1 MPLELSTRQARRLA
15 LSAQGFGKQPQSPP
29 TLPALKRMLQRL
41 GVLQI
46 DSVNALVRSHYLPLF
61 SRLGDYAPAMLDQLA
76 WGRGRQRQ
84 LFEYWGH
91 EASLLPLSLYPM
103 LRWRMAHAADGRGIY
118 RQLAQFG
125 RERQDVIARVLAAVR
140 EQGALGAGSLSTRQ
154 ERAGRWWDWSE
165 EKHALEWL
173 FAAGEVTV
181 AGRRGFERL
190 YDVPDN
196 VLPRAILDQPQPGE
210 AEAHQGLMLH
220 AATALGVATER
231 DLRDYF
237 RLEPAQGRAAL
248 AELIADGR
256 GIYRQLAQFG
266 RERQDVIA
274 RVLAAV
280 REQGALGAG
289 SLSTREERAGPW
301 WDWSEEKHALE
312 WLFAAGEVT
321 VAGRRGFERL
331 YDVPDNVLP
340 RAILDQPQPGEAE
353 AHQGLMLHA
362 ATALGVATERDL
374 RDYFR
379 LEPAQGRAALA
390 ELIADGRLQAVQ
402 VQGWKQPAYSA
413 GTPRIPRRIEA
424 SALLSPFDSLVWE
437 RNRTERLF
445 DFRYRLEIYTP
456 AHKRVYGYY
465 VLPFLFDERIAARV
479 DLRAERAL
487 GQLAVHAVH
496 AEADGL
502 GEVGYETLA
511 AQLLR
516 LARWLGLERVQLNC
530 PREEG
535 SQLRRALLSAAL
547 A

>member
-1 MPLELSTRQARRLA
+1 MSLKLSINQARRLA
-15 LSAQGFGKQPQSPP
+15 LSAQGFGKHPEAPP
-29 TLPALKRMLQRL
+29 TLPAVKRMLQRL

-61 SRLGDYAPAMLDQLA
+61 SRLGDYSPATLDQLA

-91 EASLLPLSLYPM
+91 EASLLPLSLYPL
-103 LRWRMAHAADGRGIY
+103 LRWRMAHA
-118 RQLAQFG
+118 
-125 RERQDVIARVLAAVR
+125 
-140 EQGALGAGSLSTRQ
+140 
-154 ERAGRWWDWSE
+154 
-165 EKHALEWL
+165 
-173 FAAGEVTV
+173 
-181 AGRRGFERL
+181 
-190 YDVPDN
+190 
-196 VLPRAILDQPQPGE
+196 
-210 AEAHQGLMLH
+210 
-220 AATALGVATER
+220 
-231 DLRDYF
+231 
-237 RLEPAQGRAAL
+237 
-248 AELIADGR
+248 ADGR

-312 WLFAAGEVT
+312 WLFAAGEVA

-331 YDVPDNVLP
+331 YDVPEKVLP
-340 RAILDQPQPGEAE
+340 KSILDQTLPREAE

-362 ATALGVATERDL
+362 AAALGVGTERDL

-379 LEPAQGRAALA
+379 LEPAQGKAALA
-390 ELIADGRLQAVQ
+390 ELLADGRLQAVA
-402 VQGWKQPAYSA
+402 VQGWKQPGYCA
-413 GTPRIPRRIEA
+413 GMPRIPRRIEA

-465 VLPFLFDERIAARV
+465 VLPFLYRERIVARV
-479 DLRAERAL
+479 DLRAERTQ

-496 AEADGL
+496 AETPGL
-502 GEVGYETLA
+502 DEEGYDALA
-511 AQLLR
+511 GHLLR
-516 LARWLGLERVQLNC
+516 LANWLGLERVQLNC
-530 PREEG
+530 PRIEG
-535 SQLRRALLSAAL
+535 SQLRRALSAAPV
-547 A
+547 